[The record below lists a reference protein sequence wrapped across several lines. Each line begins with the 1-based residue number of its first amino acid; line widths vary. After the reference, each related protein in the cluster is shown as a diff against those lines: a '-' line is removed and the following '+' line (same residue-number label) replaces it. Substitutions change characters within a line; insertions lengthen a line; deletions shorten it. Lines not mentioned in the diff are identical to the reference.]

1 MAEFWNPTGVG
12 IVQSP
17 QYFSTTT
24 DMDWLERAAGANRG
38 DVLPAH
44 PALAGCGRS
53 GHLCGTCAV
62 YRRSALDQSGGF
74 LQIGPS
80 EDVYT
85 GVAMGRAGY
94 EVQYVPVLVS
104 RGVCPDGINT
114 FITPQYRW
122 CEAR

>member
-1 MAEFWNPTGVG
+1 MFYRLIQPSRDAVGAAICAEPA
-12 IVQSP
+12 P
-17 QYFSTTT
+17 ST
-24 DMDWLERAAGANRG
+24 AA
-38 DVLPAH
+38 P
-44 PALAGCGRS
+44 RS
-53 GHLCGTCAV
+53 TS
-62 YRRSALDQSGGF
+62 RGGF